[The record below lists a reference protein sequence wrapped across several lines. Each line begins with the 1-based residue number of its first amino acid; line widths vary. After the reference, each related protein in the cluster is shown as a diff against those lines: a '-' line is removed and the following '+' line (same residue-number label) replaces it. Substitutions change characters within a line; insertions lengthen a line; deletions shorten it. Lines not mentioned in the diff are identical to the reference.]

1 MIRFVTLDIFI
12 TQLIQWNL
20 RITWKWIGTEADG
33 KAKNARPPV
42 YHQADDEILAAIETF
57 LFNKISRKGIKRKPH
72 VPWKYQ
78 RETQLSL
85 NPGHSSSV
93 FFCVLLSAIWLC
105 RIIVPL
111 LLFFVFHSY
120 YLNQSPLTKLI
131 ESQEERRSQK
141 RKEKQNFLNMP

>member
-1 MIRFVTLDIFI
+1 
-12 TQLIQWNL
+12 
-20 RITWKWIGTEADG
+20 
-33 KAKNARPPV
+33 
-42 YHQADDEILAAIETF
+42 
-57 LFNKISRKGIKRKPH
+57 
-72 VPWKYQ
+72 
-78 RETQLSL
+78 
-85 NPGHSSSV
+85 
-93 FFCVLLSAIWLC
+93 LLSAIWLC